1 MSVTAELLEAVRE
14 EARPDTWSAG
24 MGLARAGAV
33 SVQSV
38 ADLAS
43 VKADAKGSNSTHL
56 YGSLEHSR

>member
-1 MSVTAELLEAVRE
+1 VVFMSVTAELLEAVRE

-38 ADLAS
+38 D
-43 VKADAKGSNSTHL
+43 G
-56 YGSLEHSR
+56 